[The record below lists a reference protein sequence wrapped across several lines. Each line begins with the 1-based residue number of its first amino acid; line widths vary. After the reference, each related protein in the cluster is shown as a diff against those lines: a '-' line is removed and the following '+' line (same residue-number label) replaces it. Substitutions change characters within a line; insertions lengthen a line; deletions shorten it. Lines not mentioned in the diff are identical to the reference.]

1 MTMQASADSLSSTSR
16 QLTRLVA
23 ALFALLGLVLFVAPA
38 WSATTFLWKIS
49 PFVAMTMGGWYLGS
63 AIVAW
68 EAARVWQWSV
78 VYARLLYLWAFA
90 LLESVV
96 LLLHTDKL
104 QLNTVLGWPYL
115 LMLVVASIAALV
127 GIYEWARLRPSLVDS
142 GGPIP
147 GFLRVL
153 ILIFAGFVAFLA
165 VMGGLGFGQGAQ
177 VFPEKLSLFTIH
189 GFAAFY
195 LSLGVGALSLLW
207 SGSMAPVIAYS
218 QTGLALIVSITVAAL
233 VNLDKFDFAGRPGG
247 MVYIGIYLVVGAAV
261 GILLW
266 SRRERKGLGYV
277 AEM

>member
-1 MTMQASADSLSSTSR
+1 
-16 QLTRLVA
+16 V
-23 ALFALLGLVLFVAPA
+23 LFALIGLVLFVAPE
-38 WSATTFLWKIS
+38 WSAGNFLWKIS

-63 AIVAW
+63 AIMAW
-68 EAARVWQWSV
+68 EAARVWRWSV
-78 VYARLLYLWAFA
+78 VYARLLYMWAFA

-104 QLNTVLGWPYL
+104 QLNTVLGWPYI
-115 LMLVVASIAALV
+115 LMLVIASITALV
-127 GIYEWARLRPSLVDS
+127 GIIEWARLRPGLVDS

-195 LSLGVGALSLLW
+195 LSLGVGAVSLLW
-207 SGSMAPVIAYS
+207 SRSMAPVIAYS
-218 QTGLALIVSITVAAL
+218 QTGLALIVPITVAAL
-233 VNLDKFDFAGRPGG
+233 VYIGKFDFAGRPGG
-247 MVYIGIYLVVGAAV
+247 LVYIGIYVVVAVAV

-266 SRRERKGLGYV
+266 SRREPGLGF
-277 AEM
+277 ATEK